1 MFSMNIIIYR
11 YKSICE
17 PDFIS
22 AFKGLGL
29 DVIEDT
35 DGMTS
40 GLSLDQKLQHLG
52 TLITENKPLFVFTI
66 NYYPFISFLCDK
78 LHVFYVSMTV
88 DVPVFEIFNISIRSP
103 FNRIFLFDR
112 DQYDEIYS
120 ENPSCIFH
128 LPLGAA
134 CERIADTLGDTD
146 DYLYDISF
154 VGSLYNEKDPL
165 AQLSNLP
172 FKTKGAIDKAISLQ
186 LESEVYGHSCLDSLI
201 NSDIIDALRKTDED
215 FYPSTLS
222 TRNIDKYVTINDY
235 ICPHMTYIERVKVL
249 NLLTKELSGDSL
261 HLFTN
266 STTKKLSA
274 NLNIHGPVDS
284 LNEMPFVFRQ
294 SKINLNI
301 TTRSISSG
309 LSQRIWDVLACRGFL
324 ITNYQPEID
333 MFLKEGV
340 HLVTYKSYGE
350 LTEKVS
356 YYLSNE
362 DERKTI
368 ALKGYEEVCKRG
380 SVTARAIEM
389 LRNITRS

>member
-35 DGMTS
+35 DGMAS
-40 GLSLDQKLQHLG
+40 ELSLEQKINRLG
-52 TLITENKPLFVFTI
+52 NLISDNKPLFVFTI
-66 NYYPFISFLCDK
+66 NYYPFISILCDK
-78 LHVFYVSMTV
+78 LHVFYLSMTV
-88 DVPVFEIFNISIRSP
+88 DVPVFEIFNASIRSP
-103 FNRIFLFDR
+103 FNRIFLFDK
-112 DQYDEIYS
+112 DQCNEIYS

-134 CERIADTLGDTD
+134 CERISETLGDTE
-146 DYLYDISF
+146 DYRYNISF
-154 VGSLYNEKDPL
+154 IGSLYNEKDPL
-165 AQLSNLP
+165 SQLSNLP
-172 FKTKGAIDKAISLQ
+172 SKTKKAIDKAINIQ
-186 LESEVYGHSCLDSLI
+186 LESEVYGHFCLDPLI
-201 NSDIIDALRKTDED
+201 NSDIIDALKQSDED

-222 TRNIDKYVTINDY
+222 IKNIDKYVATNDY
-235 ICPHMTYIERVKVL
+235 VCPHMTYTERVKVL
-249 NLLTKELSGDSL
+249 NLLAKEISGDSL
-261 HLFTN
+261 HLFTSSN
-266 STTKKLSA
+266 TKGLSS
-274 NLNIHGPVDS
+274 NLNIHSPVDS

-333 MFLKEGV
+333 LFFKDGV
-340 HLVTYKSYGE
+340 HLVTYKSYDE
-350 LTEKVS
+350 LIEKTA
-356 YYLSNE
+356 YYLE
-362 DERKTI
+362 HDEERETI
-368 ALKGYEEVCKRG
+368 AQNGFREICERG
-380 SVTARAIEM
+380 SVTARTLTM
-389 LRNITRS
+389 LKIITGI